1 IIVTKGGKEVFLTL
15 KEFKLLELF
24 MENKNKVL
32 TKQRIFENIWKEEY
46 LYDDNVIMVHIS
58 NLRDKIEDNNK
69 ENKYIKTIR
78 GIGYRFEEK

>member
-1 IIVTKGGKEVFLTL
+1 MTLTL

-32 TKQRIFENIWKEEY
+32 TKQMIFENIWNEEY
-46 LYDDNVIMVHIS
+46 LYDDNVIMVHVS
-58 NLRDKIEDNNK
+58 KLRDKIECDNK

-78 GIGYRFEEK
+78 GIGYRFEDK